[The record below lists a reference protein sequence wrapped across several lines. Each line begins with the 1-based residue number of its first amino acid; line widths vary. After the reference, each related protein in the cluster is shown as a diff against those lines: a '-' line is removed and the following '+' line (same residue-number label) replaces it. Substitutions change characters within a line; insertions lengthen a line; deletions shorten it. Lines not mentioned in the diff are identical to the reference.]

1 MHMLVYIICSHTLS
15 IHLDKYSPISAINLQ
30 VFGVSHM
37 LCKSAFLLYLELSH
51 CLTKFRI
58 QLRRVYRISRFV
70 LFPVYV
76 GHASDVTQFLGNS
89 RWHVSFSYLMYF
101 YFLKISLL
109 IPMMILFLPDD
120 LLSYCLAKK
129 QTNKE
134 RKLKQERCMRMS
146 ASHQTCIV

>member
-1 MHMLVYIICSHTLS
+1 MHMLVYGICSHTLS

-37 LCKSAFLLYLELSH
+37 LCKPAFLLYLELSQ
-51 CLTKFRI
+51 CLTIFRI
-58 QLRRVYRISRFV
+58 QLRRVYRTCSSV

-109 IPMMILFLPDD
+109 IPMVILFLPDD
-120 LLSYCLAKK
+120 LLSYCFSKE
-129 QTNKE
+129 TNKQRE
-134 RKLKQERCMRMS
+134 K
-146 ASHQTCIV
+146 T